1 MTNCLIFY
9 ARKVGEVGMK
19 VKDVMIRVHDIKKLR
34 EYLEEWAKGEITDQ
48 NRIDA
53 IADEIDEHLS
63 AYAEMLENK
72 EVKWE

>member
-1 MTNCLIFY
+1 
-9 ARKVGEVGMK
+9 MK

-63 AYAEMLENK
+63 AYTEMLENK
-72 EVKWE
+72 AVEWE